1 MEPITTALIGTGINA
16 IGNLIGGLFAGEDQ
30 NKAYAAIEEAKN
42 ILYNGNNKT
51 EKVCKTNAKRI
62 E

>member
-42 ILYNGNNKT
+42 IKT
-51 EKVCKTNAKRI
+51 KYYI
-62 E
+62 EI